1 MPRTPPALA
10 SRASP
15 LHPQMLMQM
24 SERQPDRLARMEG
37 LLCDLQQQLVVQFQ
51 RIADLQV
58 QLDRSIA
65 DRPILPPR

>member
-1 MPRTPPALA
+1 
-10 SRASP
+10 
-15 LHPQMLMQM
+15 MLMQM